1 MKKEINYIQNGV
13 YKLVIGTPIKSCVE
27 LFNIAPSENL
37 ADIENLPCPFTEDD
51 FIIKKTKRGMLIEMQ
66 PNAGEHFYG
75 LGLMLKSFCHNG
87 TRKRLRTNA
96 DPIKDTG
103 DSHAPVP
110 FLISTANYGILVDSL
125 RGVTFD
131 IVNAA
136 EKRNRLEEEQKKY
149 TVATDTDALYGK
161 NTEYAEKKL
170 HIEIPYAEGVNLYIF
185 VGSDMQ
191 NVVERYNL
199 FFGGGCMPSL
209 AGIGVLYRAYGQ
221 ADEKDVKR
229 LANSIREDKIPC
241 DNFGLEPG
249 WQTHAYSCSYM
260 INREK
265 FPHFEEMLVEL
276 RKDHFHVNAWEH
288 AFIRNASPIYEK
300 MYPYAGDFE
309 VWQGLVPD
317 FFMEEG
323 VEIFNNHHQQFIDM
337 GLESIKLDEC
347 DGSDYTGGWTF
358 PDYAEFPSGLDGE
371 EMHAVFGHIYAET
384 FEKLFRKNNM
394 RHLSQ
399 CRSNYIGASNQ
410 PFVVASDLYDHSDF
424 LMGTVN
430 CGFSGLVWS
439 PEVRQTKS
447 EEELL
452 RRLELVSLSP
462 YCCINMWM
470 VPQAPW
476 KQWEYKLNREGILLD
491 NADELTAKCRVILER
506 RMQLLP
512 YLYTA
517 YFKYR
522 KDGTPP
528 VKAVIMNYQ
537 DDENTYELSDEY
549 LFGDDILIAP
559 FIADKSEPSRN
570 VYLPKGIWYD
580 FHTGEKIEGGKTF
593 EVEREGKAI
602 PMYVRKGAILPI
614 AAVRQY
620 VPAQGEQFEIT
631 LRVYGD
637 GKAECMLFED
647 DTTTFDFEKGVYNVL
662 NVSVNETNAFKVE
675 KHGTYAGTLYKINGV
690 ERIV

>member
-1 MKKEINYIQNGV
+1 
-13 YKLVIGTPIKSCVE
+13 
-27 LFNIAPSENL
+27 
-37 ADIENLPCPFTEDD
+37 
-51 FIIKKTKRGMLIEMQ
+51 
-66 PNAGEHFYG
+66 
-75 LGLMLKSFCHNG
+75 
-87 TRKRLRTNA
+87 
-96 DPIKDTG
+96 
-103 DSHAPVP
+103 
-110 FLISTANYGILVDSL
+110 
-125 RGVTFD
+125 
-131 IVNAA
+131 
-136 EKRNRLEEEQKKY
+136 
-149 TVATDTDALYGK
+149 
-161 NTEYAEKKL
+161 
-170 HIEIPYAEGVNLYIF
+170 
-185 VGSDMQ
+185 
-191 NVVERYNL
+191 
-199 FFGGGCMPSL
+199 
-209 AGIGVLYRAYGQ
+209 
-221 ADEKDVKR
+221 
-229 LANSIREDKIPC
+229 
-241 DNFGLEPG
+241 
-249 WQTHAYSCSYM
+249 
-260 INREK
+260 
-265 FPHFEEMLVEL
+265 
-276 RKDHFHVNAWEH
+276 
-288 AFIRNASPIYEK
+288 
-300 MYPYAGDFE
+300 
-309 VWQGLVPD
+309 
-317 FFMEEG
+317 
-323 VEIFNNHHQQFIDM
+323 
-337 GLESIKLDEC
+337 
-347 DGSDYTGGWTF
+347 
-358 PDYAEFPSGLDGE
+358 
-371 EMHAVFGHIYAET
+371 
-384 FEKLFRKNNM
+384 M

-537 DDENTYELSDEY
+537 DDENTYELWDEY

-559 FIADKSEPSRN
+559 FIADKSEKTRN

-593 EVEREGKAI
+593 EVEGEGKAI

-637 GKAECMLFED
+637 GKAECTLFED